1 MKKSA
6 VLLLAILLLLL
17 SPSAFA
23 FIGPDGNP
31 VTAESLGVISGSWT
45 PGNVTKTPNN
55 SSVSVKKDRDD
66 LKALYDEFQR
76 FWVVK
81 DTDDLQDRF
90 EDFLKTKN
98 IYPKEIENY
107 DEFMETWVDHFDED
121 LDFDDLYDI
130 YDLGLDNVDD
140 TDEYD
145 VLLDDDVDDL
155 YDDYLDDYI
164 DEEYY
169 EDYGEYF
176 DEVYYD

>member
-1 MKKSA
+1 MKKIAIILMISLFLISGTSAYAVLGWSA
-6 VLLLAILLLLL
+6 VEAAGF
-17 SPSAFA
+17 PT
-23 FIGPDGNP
+23 DG
-31 VTAESLGVISGSWT
+31 GSWT
-45 PGNVTKTPNN
+45 PGNATKTQTHDD
-55 SSVSVKKDRDD
+55 SVKKDKDD
-66 LKALYDEFQR
+66 LKILYDEFQR

-90 EDFLKTKN
+90 EDFLKTKS

-121 LDFDDLYDI
+121 LEFDDLYDI
-130 YDLGLDNVDD
+130 YDLDLDEADD
-140 TDEYD
+140 LDEYD

-169 EDYGEYF
+169 EEYGEYF
-176 DEVYYD
+176 DEFYYD